1 MNSVGIRELKAR
13 LSSFIDQVK
22 SGEEIIVTEHGV
34 EVAVIKAIS
43 IERQTIMSLVK
54 EGKAQWLGGKPK
66 GLEGVKIKGKTIS
79 ETILEERQ

>member
-1 MNSVGIRELKAR
+1 MNRVGIRQLKAR

-34 EVAVIKAIS
+34 EVAVIRAVS
-43 IERQTIMSLVK
+43 IERQAIMSLVK
-54 EGKAQWLGGKPK
+54 AGKAQWLGGKPE

-79 ETILEERQ
+79 ETILEQRQ